1 MNSADS
7 SAPPTPETE
16 RREQTDADGAAGGVL
31 RADPPGSDA
40 LTHEPV
46 AGRAGCPQ
54 PVAPGAPGT
63 ARPTWLGHQ
72 PEGPL
77 DDRRRPPGR
86 RRSIWLLA
94 TSDLEA
100 VARSW
105 LARGFLLASGLLTV
119 LALKGM
125 QAEQKAASQMLETLY
140 VGYLLVWS
148 HAVIFI
154 AGGAFTR
161 EQDCLNDAILSRGLT
176 RGEYFSGKLLARA
189 LAVLL
194 MVAGVLLPASFWAI
208 RQDQLVRSEAG
219 QVLSQARNTR
229 IEAWDPQKVFTSTHG
244 TVTELKVQ
252 LGDAVKAG
260 NVLVVLNDRELFDQ
274 FESERRAEETAR
286 NDVGNAQ
293 RRYEDAQRNVAQV
306 QDALERAERSL
317 MAKDLLSRFEQAD
330 RETDIRSRK
339 RDLQTAE
346 NQLRIA
352 QDAIAAAERNV
363 QNIQARVR
371 EARKRLGYVT
381 ITAPL
386 SGYVTELLVQAA
398 QYVPL
403 GGHLLTVAR
412 LDDYQVRVPIYDFDE
427 FKRLKPGLTARILIG
442 KTEFKGT
449 VDRLGATT
457 QQDRW
462 GRTSNFAIVRF
473 QGDGTPGLLGLDAD
487 VRIVL
492 PPPEEKPNRMTTLL
506 NTLTGTGQD
515 DLGSRT
521 ASVTTG
527 WMLVGLG
534 KVLGCAL
541 LLVTLTLLLLVVSR
555 SALIAILSAVGL
567 WHVSNL
573 LFDFA
578 GLPDLSYLEMVRT
591 MDKVLGGVATWR
603 TEAGVLAW
611 LYGLAA
617 ALGTL
622 GLGLFISRDPPK

>member
-1 MNSADS
+1 MNSGDS
-7 SAPPTPETE
+7 SGRPKSEE
-16 RREQTDADGAAGGVL
+16 RFE
-31 RADPPGSDA
+31 
-40 LTHEPV
+40 
-46 AGRAGCPQ
+46 
-54 PVAPGAPGT
+54 
-63 ARPTWLGHQ
+63 
-72 PEGPL
+72 
-77 DDRRRPPGR
+77 RRPPGR
-86 RRSIWLLA
+86 WASAWLIA
-94 TSDLEA
+94 RADLHA

-119 LALKGM
+119 VALKGM
-125 QAEQKAASQMLETLY
+125 QAEQKAASQMLETLF

-148 HAVIFI
+148 HGVIFI
-154 AGGAFTR
+154 AGGALAR

-176 RGEYFSGKLLARA
+176 RGEYLSGKLLARA
-189 LAVLL
+189 LAVLV
-194 MVAGVLLPASFWAI
+194 MVAGVLLPASLWAI

-229 IEAWDPQKVFTSTHG
+229 IEAWEPQKVFTSTHG
-244 TVTELKVQ
+244 TVIELKVQ

-260 NVLVVLNDRELFDQ
+260 DVLVALDDRELFDQ
-274 FESERRAEETAR
+274 LESERRAEENAR
-286 NDVGNAQ
+286 NEVANAQ

-306 QDALERAERSL
+306 QDALERAERAL

-371 EARKRLGYVT
+371 EARKRVGYAT

-386 SGYVTELLVQAA
+386 SGYVTELVIQTA

-403 GGHLLTVAR
+403 GGHLLTIAR
-412 LDDYQVRVPIYDFDE
+412 LDEFQVRVPIYDFDE
-427 FKRLKPGLTARILIG
+427 FKRLKPGLTARILVG

-449 VDRLGATT
+449 IDRLGATT
-457 QQDRW
+457 QPDRW
-462 GRTSNFAIVRF
+462 GRTSNFAVVRF

-492 PPPEEKPNRMTTLL
+492 PPPEEKPGRVAVLL
-506 NTLTGTGQD
+506 NTLTGRGED

-534 KVLGCAL
+534 KVLGCTL

-555 SALIAILSAVGL
+555 SALIAILATVGL

-573 LFDFA
+573 FFDFA
-578 GLPDLSYLEMVRT
+578 GLPGLSYLEMVRT
-591 MDKVLGGVATWR
+591 MDKVLSGVAAWR
-603 TEAGVLAW
+603 DELVILAW
-611 LYGLAA
+611 LYGFAA
-617 ALGTL
+617 VFAGV